1 MVAFLGIT
9 FVLLIIVWRIYRFF
23 KPNLYK
29 LQDLY
34 SSIPEYALYYQ
45 SAIEVPS
52 YFNAQQSPSFAK
64 DKVEQTIFYS
74 TVFKALLTN
83 NCLKTRLI
91 NPNNM
96 RFVCLAANAAAKA
109 IEDKK
114 GSIKEQ
120 YNFAC
125 AIVCLLAKKS
135 AFKHNVEGYCSN
147 KIAEILDNQIN
158 ILSIFEFRSEYY
170 TEDLQVN
177 NRNLALSCSHYDN
190 ISLKSEVDSAKL
202 QSQSTAHN
210 NGNQE
215 NSNLPTQQ
223 TPATTLNTQSTNQ
236 NKLDDSLSSDTKK
249 DIVSGNKELA
259 TQRISP
265 TTAKDSVSATPKQS
279 PAKALSDTAKEP
291 VISDLS
297 LESHSKEKDGSQ
309 SFANTQ
315 DTSSTLYQEQEHAQ
329 AQSLAKAQEQEQ
341 EQNAVPPQAQKQD
354 HEHEHEHEHEQHSTQ
369 TQESIIVR
377 QSEEERIKSAYE
389 NLSINRHNFRL
400 LDVSYFNKSALEA
413 LEYLEKNI
421 RSLSRVGL
429 SNMSENIKKPLEDF
443 VRDGLK
449 QNKLYEAAQKIEKQD
464 ELLLQTI
471 YAFSWAISH
480 INPNRYEQQI
490 FTLEAIIGCLY
501 FKCFDD
507 AYSSTAVI
515 KSYLNEIKESDGL
528 NDNQASNTQHS
539 NSSDIGSSSSNYP
552 EQDYDYAQDT
562 VNRLNLRDSSV
573 NKVVYNAFKQF
584 SAEQHNYIEDL
595 QHYSL
600 QKAKAMELL
609 KTNLSSIVSLSEH
622 MLDEESKAKFIQ
634 FVHDKL
640 NEYHLSEDAKDLS
653 FKGSLKQQVVNY
665 FSFAMF
671 LAQGNLQEQK
681 IFALEA
687 MLICCFYDGFETIE
701 DYINLYLSESFDSE
715 NELESDAIANQNHE
729 PASQE
734 SHELSSVQSNQET
747 KDRFDPDMPLE
758 TATKP
763 EHEQTKAMEQ
773 SSSQSS
779 SSNPDSSLK
788 PNSQALNANSSLENA
803 QTIASDNSDSDQSS
817 QETKDRFEP
826 DMPLEN
832 ATKPE
837 HEQNKA
843 MEQNSISNP
852 DSALKPNSQAI
863 NANSSLES
871 AQTMAS
877 DNSAQSNQE
886 TKDRFEPDMP
896 LETATKPEHEQDKA
910 MDQSSI
916 NKPDSA
922 LKPISQSLNTNSSL
936 ESAQTIAAQTSHQ
949 PESYLT
955 ESSSSS
961 IRQSSNSGSGYGSGS
976 GYRSVSNLG
985 ASSAHGNSNSLAR
998 NMHSSA
1004 NSISSG
1010 NNNNRNT
1017 VVVLRRNISANKKGS
1032 LTNLGLSEQYAK
1044 YANSGLSI
1052 TRSPQKPYKYLNQRQ
1067 YNDIQH
1073 KTNDLDNPPKTAPRV
1088 FTANKPSSSLYEDI
1102 SNDIRSS
1109 KGYNTTT
1116 FRPKQNLEAYA
1127 PSEEEIFKLSNSN
1140 PNSKKHDLSNIRR
1153 LCIEENRTPSW
1164 FRRKTSWIKDKDNS
1178 VFANWLHDVLR
1189 DQFDIDLNKLSID
1202 QQQLIAQ
1209 VALGL
1214 ASSMENA
1221 GGERE
1226 VQMIYIK
1233 NFFRQK
1239 FTKEQI
1245 ESFNKLQDYLEHI

>member
-96 RFVCLAANAAAKA
+96 HFVCLAANAAAKA

-341 EQNAVPPQAQKQD
+341 EQNAVPPQAQK
-354 HEHEHEHEHEQHSTQ
+354 HEHEHEHEQHSTQ

-640 NEYHLSEDAKDLS
+640 NEYHLYEDAKELYLKD
-653 FKGSLKQQVVNY
+653 SLKQQVVNY

-910 MDQSSI
+910 MEQSSI
-916 NKPDSA
+916 NNPDSA

>member
-9 FVLLIIVWRIYRFF
+9 FVLLIIVWCIYRFF

-34 SSIPEYALYYQ
+34 SSIPEYDLYYQ

-96 RFVCLAANAAAKA
+96 HFVCLAANAAAKA

-223 TPATTLNTQSTNQ
+223 TPATSLNTQSTNQ

-259 TQRISP
+259 KQLISP

-279 PAKALSDTAKEP
+279 PAKTLSDTANEP
-291 VISDLS
+291 VNSDLS

-315 DTSSTLYQEQEHAQ
+315 EASSTLYQEQEHAR

-341 EQNAVPPQAQKQD
+341 RSAQAQAQA
-354 HEHEHEHEHEQHSTQ
+354 
-369 TQESIIVR
+369 QESTFVR

-389 NLSINRHNFRL
+389 NLSINRYNFRL

-507 AYSSTAVI
+507 AYSSTSAI

-539 NSSDIGSSSSNYP
+539 NSYDIGSSSSNYP

-573 NKVVYNAFKQF
+573 NKVVYKAFKQF
-584 SAEQHNYIEDL
+584 TADQQSYIKDIK
-595 QHYSL
+595 HYSL
-600 QKAKAMELL
+600 LKAKAMKIL

-622 MLDEESKAKFIQ
+622 MLEGKNKVKLNQ
-634 FVHDKL
+634 FVYDKL
-640 NEYHLSEDAKDLS
+640 NEYHLYEDAKDLS

-729 PASQE
+729 PASQG
-734 SHELSSVQSNQET
+734 SHELSSVQSNQDI
-747 KDRFDPDMPLE
+747 KDRLETDMSLE

-763 EHEQTKAMEQ
+763 EHEQDKAMEQ
-773 SSSQSS
+773 SSSQSFI
-779 SSNPDSSLK
+779 SNPDSSLK

-803 QTIASDNSDSDQSS
+803 QTIASDDSDSDQSS

-826 DMPLEN
+826 DMPLETATKPEHKQTKAMEQSSSQSSIN
-832 ATKPE
+832 NPDSTLKPNSQALNANSSLENAQTIASDNSDIDQSSQETKDRSEPDMPLETATKPE
-837 HEQNKA
+837 HEQTKA
-843 MEQNSISNP
+843 MEQSSSQSSISKP
-852 DSALKPNSQAI
+852 DSDLKPSSQAI

-871 AQTMAS
+871 ASTTAS
-877 DNSAQSNQE
+877 DNRDQSNQDI
-886 TKDRFEPDMP
+886 KDRFEPDMP
-896 LETATKPEHEQDKA
+896 LETATKPEHEQTKA
-910 MDQSSI
+910 MEQSSSQSSI
-916 NKPDSA
+916 SKPDST
-922 LKPISQSLNTNSSL
+922 LKPNSQALNANSSL
-936 ESAQTIAAQTSHQ
+936 ESAQTMASQTSHQ
-949 PESYLT
+949 PKIYHAEN
-955 ESSSSS
+955 SSSS
-961 IRQSSNSGSGYGSGS
+961 IRQSSNSGYGS

-998 NMHSSA
+998 NMHSGA

-1010 NNNNRNT
+1010 SGNNNRNT
-1017 VVVLRRNISANKKGS
+1017 VIVLRRNISANKKGS

-1116 FRPKQNLEAYA
+1116 FRPKQNFEDYA

-1140 PNSKKHDLSNIRR
+1140 PNSKKHDLSNIQ
-1153 LCIEENRTPSW
+1153 T
-1164 FRRKTSWIKDKDNS
+1164 
-1178 VFANWLHDVLR
+1178 
-1189 DQFDIDLNKLSID
+1189 
-1202 QQQLIAQ
+1202 
-1209 VALGL
+1209 
-1214 ASSMENA
+1214 
-1221 GGERE
+1221 
-1226 VQMIYIK
+1226 
-1233 NFFRQK
+1233 
-1239 FTKEQI
+1239 
-1245 ESFNKLQDYLEHI
+1245 

>member
-9 FVLLIIVWRIYRFF
+9 FVLLIIVWCIYRFF

-34 SSIPEYALYYQ
+34 SSIPEYDLYYQ

-96 RFVCLAANAAAKA
+96 HFVCLAANAAAKA

-114 GSIKEQ
+114 GSIREQ

-125 AIVCLLAKKS
+125 SIVCLLAKKS

-177 NRNLALSCSHYDN
+177 NRNLALSCSHYDD
-190 ISLKSEVDSAKL
+190 ILLKSEVDSAKL

-265 TTAKDSVSATPKQS
+265 TTAKDIVSATPKQS
-279 PAKALSDTAKEP
+279 PAKTLSDTAKEP

-297 LESHSKEKDGSQ
+297 LESHYKEKDGSQ

-341 EQNAVPPQAQKQD
+341 RSAQTQ
-354 HEHEHEHEHEQHSTQ
+354 TQ

-377 QSEEERIKSAYE
+377 QNEEERIKSAYE
-389 NLSINRHNFRL
+389 NLSSNRNNFRL

-528 NDNQASNTQHS
+528 NDNQDL
-539 NSSDIGSSSSNYP
+539 NSSDIGSSSNYP
-552 EQDYDYAQDT
+552 KQDYDYAQDT

-584 SAEQHNYIEDL
+584 TAEQHNYIEDL

-600 QKAKAMELL
+600 QKTKAMELL

-622 MLDEESKAKFIQ
+622 MLD
-634 FVHDKL
+634 
-640 NEYHLSEDAKDLS
+640 
-653 FKGSLKQQVVNY
+653 
-665 FSFAMF
+665 
-671 LAQGNLQEQK
+671 
-681 IFALEA
+681 
-687 MLICCFYDGFETIE
+687 
-701 DYINLYLSESFDSE
+701 
-715 NELESDAIANQNHE
+715 
-729 PASQE
+729 
-734 SHELSSVQSNQET
+734 
-747 KDRFDPDMPLE
+747 
-758 TATKP
+758 
-763 EHEQTKAMEQ
+763 
-773 SSSQSS
+773 
-779 SSNPDSSLK
+779 
-788 PNSQALNANSSLENA
+788 
-803 QTIASDNSDSDQSS
+803 
-817 QETKDRFEP
+817 
-826 DMPLEN
+826 
-832 ATKPE
+832 
-837 HEQNKA
+837 
-843 MEQNSISNP
+843 
-852 DSALKPNSQAI
+852 
-863 NANSSLES
+863 
-871 AQTMAS
+871 
-877 DNSAQSNQE
+877 
-886 TKDRFEPDMP
+886 
-896 LETATKPEHEQDKA
+896 
-910 MDQSSI
+910 
-916 NKPDSA
+916 
-922 LKPISQSLNTNSSL
+922 
-936 ESAQTIAAQTSHQ
+936 
-949 PESYLT
+949 
-955 ESSSSS
+955 
-961 IRQSSNSGSGYGSGS
+961 
-976 GYRSVSNLG
+976 
-985 ASSAHGNSNSLAR
+985 
-998 NMHSSA
+998 
-1004 NSISSG
+1004 
-1010 NNNNRNT
+1010 
-1017 VVVLRRNISANKKGS
+1017 
-1032 LTNLGLSEQYAK
+1032 
-1044 YANSGLSI
+1044 
-1052 TRSPQKPYKYLNQRQ
+1052 
-1067 YNDIQH
+1067 
-1073 KTNDLDNPPKTAPRV
+1073 PK
-1088 FTANKPSSSLYEDI
+1088 S
-1102 SNDIRSS
+1102 
-1109 KGYNTTT
+1109 
-1116 FRPKQNLEAYA
+1116 
-1127 PSEEEIFKLSNSN
+1127 
-1140 PNSKKHDLSNIRR
+1140 
-1153 LCIEENRTPSW
+1153 
-1164 FRRKTSWIKDKDNS
+1164 
-1178 VFANWLHDVLR
+1178 
-1189 DQFDIDLNKLSID
+1189 
-1202 QQQLIAQ
+1202 
-1209 VALGL
+1209 
-1214 ASSMENA
+1214 
-1221 GGERE
+1221 
-1226 VQMIYIK
+1226 
-1233 NFFRQK
+1233 
-1239 FTKEQI
+1239 
-1245 ESFNKLQDYLEHI
+1245 

>member
-223 TPATTLNTQSTNQ
+223 TPATSLNTQSTNQ

-315 DTSSTLYQEQEHAQ
+315 DTSSTLYQEQEHAR

-341 EQNAVPPQAQKQD
+341 EQNAVPPQAQK
-354 HEHEHEHEHEQHSTQ
+354 HEHEHEHEQHSTQ

-763 EHEQTKAMEQ
+763 EHEQNKAMEQ

-788 PNSQALNANSSLENA
+788 PNSQALNANSSLESA
-803 QTIASDNSDSDQSS
+803 QTMASDNSDQSN

-877 DNSAQSNQE
+877 DNSDQSNQE

-910 MDQSSI
+910 MEQSSI
-916 NKPDSA
+916 NNPDSA
-922 LKPISQSLNTNSSL
+922 LKPISQAINANSSL